1 MPILPWEHVGEGKA
15 WWLRLYGGRGRP
27 GDSGS
32 RPQPLLLFS
41 YVGGI
46 CSIAQATL
54 GGGCKPSKVLTSKV
68 KNKSQKTFNIFDS
81 VRIYSV
87 LDRQRCLGISFL
99 REVWLPKAV

>member
-1 MPILPWEHVGEGKA
+1 MAQVV
-15 WWLRLYGGRGRP
+15 GGRGRP
-27 GDSGS
+27 GGSGS

-41 YVGGI
+41 HLGGI

-54 GGGCKPSKVLTSKV
+54 GGGCKPSKFLTSKV
-68 KNKSQKTFNIFDS
+68 KNSSQKTFNIFDS

-99 REVWLPKAV
+99 REVWLPKAVWRVKIAYSQIYA